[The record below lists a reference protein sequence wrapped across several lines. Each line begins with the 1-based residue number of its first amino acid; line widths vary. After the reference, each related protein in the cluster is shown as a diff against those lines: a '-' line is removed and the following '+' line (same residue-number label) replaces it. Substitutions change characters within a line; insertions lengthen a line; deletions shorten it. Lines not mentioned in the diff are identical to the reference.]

1 MNTFKGPHSMKLA
14 HNIGDIRHP
23 NYNTRQQIIDCED
36 EIGFDG
42 IYRNVYVNQDCL
54 IGKKGIMFVMG
65 DFFGKNNEF
74 DLPHVPQ
81 LEDYCTLEEV
91 QELCQKYDF
100 EIGWHTWSHRDL
112 TKLSK
117 DEIMYEVKA
126 PFECKYFAYPY
137 GTYNQLVID
146 CVKEAGYE
154 KAYSVIQGT
163 LNPYDIDAE
172 YKIYRNYIQ

>member
-1 MNTFKGPHSMKLA
+1 
-14 HNIGDIRHP
+14 
-23 NYNTRQQIIDCED
+23 
-36 EIGFDG
+36 
-42 IYRNVYVNQDCL
+42 
-54 IGKKGIMFVMG
+54 
-65 DFFGKNNEF
+65 
-74 DLPHVPQ
+74 
-81 LEDYCTLEEV
+81 
-91 QELCQKYDF
+91 
-100 EIGWHTWSHRDL
+100 
-112 TKLSK
+112 
-117 DEIMYEVKA
+117 MYEVEA